1 MSTTAPAAST
11 TKSTRIGAALAGEA
25 DLHPGEA
32 GFLLVP
38 DGVNALAIR
47 LLLADQ
53 AEICI
58 DAQYY
63 EIDNDLTGHLFIEAL
78 LRAAQRGVRVRLL
91 IDDYRTEGHDANLAA
106 LRSQPNLEFRIYNPF
121 ERKTSRIVEGLTSF
135 ARVNGRMHNKSF
147 TVDNQMTVIGGRNIG
162 DPYFNVSD
170 EVNFSDLDAVGI
182 GPIVTDVSDM
192 FDEYWNSLAAVPIE
206 SLMKEYPSSGQ
217 SLNKLMTRLKAAR
230 ASIGDTKYADAIN
243 NSILE
248 KLQHDLSAFTWAPYK
263 LGYDLPA
270 KTQRDEG
277 SALVRNLVV
286 EEFDKIETEVVLIS
300 PYFVPRSSGVKR
312 FGDLRN
318 RGIKVAVITN
328 SLASNNQIYAHGGYA
343 PVRKPLLKM
352 GVRLFELRADAEVK
366 HQTLE
371 GSKPNSATLHTK
383 AFAIDRRKLFIGS
396 FNFDPRSANINTE
409 VGVFIDS
416 PKLATMLIERTFE
429 HALDQSYEVLLG
441 VLGNLEWHGWNTDKD
456 GNRKKIVSYQ
466 EPNTSAALRAAG
478 IAAQLLP
485 IRGQI

>member
-1 MSTTAPAAST
+1 MTTTAPSPAT
-11 TKSTRIGAALAGEA
+11 TKTTRIGRALDGEA

-38 DGVNALAIR
+38 DGVNAMAIR

-63 EIDNDLTGHLFIEAL
+63 EIDDDLTGHLFIEAL
-78 LRAAQRGVRVRLL
+78 LRAAQRGVKVRLL

-106 LRSQPNLEFRIYNPF
+106 LREQRNMELRIYNPF
-121 ERKTSRIVEGLTSF
+121 ERKTSRIIEGLTSF
-135 ARVNGRMHNKSF
+135 SRVNGRMHNKSF

-170 EVNFSDLDAVGI
+170 EVNFADLDAVGI
-182 GPIVTDVSDM
+182 GPIVADVSNM
-192 FDEYWNSLAAVPIE
+192 FDEYWNSPAAI
-206 SLMKEYPSSGQ
+206 SIDRLMKEHPSSNQ
-217 SLNKLMTRLKAAR
+217 SLSKLMIRLKAAR
-230 ASIGDTKYADAIN
+230 ASIDDTKYADAIN

-248 KLQHDLSAFTWAPYK
+248 KLQHDLSMFTWAPYK

-270 KTQRDEG
+270 KTQRGEG
-277 SALVRNLVV
+277 AALVRNLVV
-286 EEFDKIETEVVLIS
+286 EEFNQVETEVVLIS
-300 PYFVPRSSGVKR
+300 PYFVPRLTGVRR
-312 FGDLRN
+312 FADLRN
-318 RGIKVAVITN
+318 RGVKVAIVTN
-328 SLASNNQIYAHGGYA
+328 SLASTNQIYAHGGYA
-343 PVRKPLLKM
+343 PVRRPLLKM
-352 GVRLFELRADAEVK
+352 GVRLFELRADAEVR

-371 GSKPNSATLHTK
+371 GSKPDSATLHTK

-409 VGVFIDS
+409 VGVFIES
-416 PKLATMLIERTFE
+416 PKLATMVIERTFE
-429 HALDQSYEVLLG
+429 HAQSQSYEVLLG
-441 VLGNLEWHGWNTDKD
+441 STGRLEWHGWNTNKD
-456 GNRKKIVSYQ
+456 GTKQKIVLHH